1 MVTFRVQF
9 QRTSVN
15 ILRLRF
21 DDGAVY
27 EFLLDVVWGRAP
39 VVHYPVHKNLF
50 QLTATT

>member
-9 QRTSVN
+9 QRTSVKVD
-15 ILRLRF
+15 F

-39 VVHYPVHKNLF
+39 CSSLSS
-50 QLTATT
+50 T